1 MEEEQEETKQVGIVL
16 SGAIAIG
23 TAVGCGI
30 VMLVSLVMLSI
41 LTSL

>member
-1 MEEEQEETKQVGIVL
+1 MEEEQEENKQVGIVL

-30 VMLVSLVMLSI
+30 VMMVSLLMLSI
-41 LTSL
+41 LASV